1 MDQTVTKAAG
11 QSPVMSVGSVE
22 AVEVRASGTN
32 AEPNSLMEVVLSRDN
47 LMRAYQR
54 VCRNKGAA
62 GVDHMSV
69 DALKQHLQQHW
80 PVVRERLLAG
90 TYQPQTVR
98 RVSIPKPQ
106 GGERLLGIPTVQ
118 DRLIQQALHQV
129 LSPVFEP
136 IFSDS
141 SYGFRPGR
149 SAHQAVR
156 AMQAHVNEGHR
167 WVVDIDLAQ
176 FFDRVNHDILM
187 SLVAKHVQDKRVLRL
202 IRRYLKVGVM
212 DGGVVSPCGEGTPQG
227 GPLSPLLSNILLTEL
242 DRELERRGHRFC
254 RYADDCNIYVAS
266 EQAGQR
272 VMNSV
277 TRFLEQRLRL
287 QVNLEKSAVDRPW
300 KRSFLGYSLT
310 WHKLTRLRIAQKSQQ
325 RLQDKLRQLLRKSRG
340 RALRHT
346 IAQLAP
352 VLRGW
357 AAYYQL
363 SQGRRPL
370 ETLDGWVRR
379 KLRLVLW
386 RQWKRVVTRARNLM
400 RLGLAEVRA
409 WTSATNGRG
418 PWWNSGASHMNA
430 ALPKKVFN
438 RWGLVSLLDTVLRLQ
453 SRP

>member
-1 MDQTVTKAAG
+1 
-11 QSPVMSVGSVE
+11 
-22 AVEVRASGTN
+22 
-32 AEPNSLMEVVLSRDN
+32 
-47 LMRAYQR
+47 
-54 VCRNKGAA
+54 
-62 GVDHMSV
+62 MSV

-98 RVSIPKPQ
+98 RVSILKPQ
-106 GGERLLGIPTVQ
+106 GVERLLGIPTVQ

-310 WHKLTRLRIAQKSQQ
+310 WHKQTRLRIAQKSQQ

-340 RALRHT
+340 R
-346 IAQLAP
+346 
-352 VLRGW
+352 
-357 AAYYQL
+357 
-363 SQGRRPL
+363 RPA
-370 ETLDGWVRR
+370 THDSAVG
-379 KLRLVLW
+379 
-386 RQWKRVVTRARNLM
+386 ASPS
-400 RLGLAEVRA
+400 RLGGLL
-409 WTSATNGRG
+409 SAIAGSSSAGDAGRL
-418 PWWNSGASHMNA
+418 GASQA
-430 ALPKKVFN
+430 ATGV
-438 RWGLVSLLDTVLRLQ
+438 VATVET
-453 SRP
+453 SSHSGEESD